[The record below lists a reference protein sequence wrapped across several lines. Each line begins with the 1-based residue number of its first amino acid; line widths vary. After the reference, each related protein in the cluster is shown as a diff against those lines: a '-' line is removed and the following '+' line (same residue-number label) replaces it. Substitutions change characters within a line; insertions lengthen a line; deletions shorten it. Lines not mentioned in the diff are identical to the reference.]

1 MRREFRLPAE
11 DEEYLDSTGLDWETI
26 VEGGLRWLILLD
38 RPVPAGYTV
47 TKSHTALLIQPGY
60 PDAELDMVY
69 FDPPVSRAD
78 GGPIGALATQQIQGR
93 SWQRWSRHR
102 TPQNPWRPGVDA
114 IPTHLVLVDHWL
126 RWALAGGAAA

>member
-11 DEEYLDSTGLDWETI
+11 DEEYLDSTGLGWETI

-38 RPVPAGYTV
+38 RPVPVGYTLD
-47 TKSHTALLIQPGY
+47 KSHTALLIQPGY

-78 GGPIGALATQQIQGR
+78 GAHIGALATQQIQGR
-93 SWQRWSRHR
+93 PWQRWSRHR

-126 RWALAGGAAA
+126 KRALAGGAAA